1 MKTFTSLDEGFV
13 CKVCGTTVPPLKYS
27 SRDHCTNC
35 LCSLHVDN
43 NPGDREND
51 CHGVL
56 VPVEVKLNSK
66 KGYVIGYKCSKCGQ
80 RHNNKAAADD
90 NFKTLLSVMNMTYD
104 VNKYKKDEK

>member
-13 CKVCGTTVPPLKYS
+13 CKVCGTVVPPLKYS

-43 NPGDREND
+43 NPGDRENE

-56 VPVEVKLNSK
+56 VPVEVQLSSK
-66 KGYVIGYKCSKCGQ
+66 KGYVINYKCSKCGQ

-104 VNKYKKDEK
+104 VNKYKKDK